1 MKSSSSRNVPTL
13 WQRHWVVRP
22 LSWMSARVAT
32 VLREIARIFRNPL
45 WNSTFSSPVRL
56 ILPDAKRCL
65 ERDEFELVSRDWGR
79 DRCNQSAGLK
89 SSERTRFY
97 LSTAVSSSLQIRTI
111 VVSKIRDLIQT
122 VKFWWGWN
130 QILRNE
136 FFAKHDTA
144 LSPTSDSVVLCT
156 VYVSM

>member
-1 MKSSSSRNVPTL
+1 MCQHYDNVIESSDRSAGCRHVLQLSSVKSRVFSETRCETAPFPRQLDWSFQTQNDVSREMNL
-13 WQRHWVVRP
+13 
-22 LSWMSARVAT
+22 
-32 VLREIARIFRNPL
+32 
-45 WNSTFSSPVRL
+45 
-56 ILPDAKRCL
+56 
-65 ERDEFELVSRDWGR
+65 RDWGR
-79 DRCNQSAGLK
+79 DRCNQSAGSK